1 MLLLPL
7 RRSQT
12 SVPNFNCCSV
22 LYCIIIVTPEVQ
34 FTYTPPRTQPCECAK
49 YTGLSAHGRCLE
61 TGFKRGGQ
69 NTHAP
74 PRSLHAGEG
83 GGAFQSH
90 RWHSNI
96 PFSPLYLPNIPS
108 LSFSFYHHF
117 LCVSLASSVSLT
129 FSLSLSSNFFLF
141 SHTLSFFLNT
151 FLFNIIIISLFH
163 ITLQCTMYIA
173 QYIVQD
179 CKLYNTLIQD
189 CTMYTVQNNLQDCTM
204 YIVYCTLQYLG
215 LCFIQ

>member
-1 MLLLPL
+1 MSAP
-7 RRSQT
+7 SIQD
-12 SVPNFNCCSV
+12 
-22 LYCIIIVTPEVQ
+22 Y
-34 FTYTPPRTQPCECAK
+34 PRTGGVLK
-49 YTGLSAHGRCLE
+49 LGLSAADRIRTLPRAHSTLG
-61 TGFKRGGQ
+61 RGG
-69 NTHAP
+69 
-74 PRSLHAGEG
+74 G
-83 GGAFQSH
+83 GFQSH

-117 LCVSLASSVSLT
+117 LCVSLASSVSRT
-129 FSLSLSSNFFLF
+129 GSLSLSSNFFLF

-189 CTMYTVQNNLQDCTM
+189 CT
-204 YIVYCTLQYLG
+204 LQYLG